1 MSLESTKNVGIILKW
16 AFLIIPSFSMCFGIC
31 DISFWDLFALVN
43 NWKPYN
49 PMDIECAGAE
59 ALFLGLS
66 IFVFGALHALIE
78 SGILRRKI

>member
-1 MSLESTKNVGIILKW
+1 
-16 AFLIIPSFSMCFGIC
+16 
-31 DISFWDLFALVN
+31 
-43 NWKPYN
+43 
-49 PMDIECAGAE
+49 MDIECAGAE